1 MNKTTKKE
9 PAEKKIKFKTNPF
22 LETLVIKTKS
32 KKVQIS
38 ALGKDDNVLMN
49 TATGEVAGT
58 SISTY
63 RQVDDAEFV
72 KIFTGNIALLFDLTS
87 AGIKAFNVLM
97 FEIQRAAIKRD
108 KVQIDEYILEDF
120 LEWNPHKKL
129 SKATLYRGLKEL
141 IKGQILARDMKG
153 GYYWL
158 NPNFCFNGDRIAF
171 TQVIERKK
179 TEQEQRLRSIQAEAE
194 LLKKIEESKSV
205 SDVGGLQI

>member
-1 MNKTTKKE
+1 MKKTTKKE
-9 PAEKKIKFKTNPF
+9 PAEKKEKFESNPF

-49 TATGEVAGT
+49 TSTGEVAGT

-63 RQVDDAEFV
+63 RQVDDAEFI

-97 FEIQRAAIKRD
+97 FELQRAAIKRD
-108 KVQIDEYILEDF
+108 KVQIDEYILKDF
-120 LEWNPHKKL
+120 LERHPEKTL
-129 SKATLYRGLKEL
+129 SIATLYRGIKEL
-141 IKGQILARDMKG
+141 IKGQILARAMKG
-153 GYYWL
+153 GYYYI

-171 TQVIERKK
+171 TQIIERQKSEH
-179 TEQEQRLRSIQAEAE
+179 EQYLSQVRAQAELNE
-194 LLKKIEESKSV
+194 KIEQSKEV
-205 SDVGGLQI
+205 TDIGGVE